1 MPSITSSTTAVNLW
15 IIMGH
20 RRQRLGRL
28 SIALGRGQARCLDM
42 GSCSRR
48 RGHMGRGPGERALAV
63 WLLARDDC
71 LPTPSE

>member
-1 MPSITSSTTAVNLW
+1 MSLSAEAGRVAWKLQPS
-15 IIMGH
+15 
-20 RRQRLGRL
+20 
-28 SIALGRGQARCLDM
+28 
-42 GSCSRR
+42 R